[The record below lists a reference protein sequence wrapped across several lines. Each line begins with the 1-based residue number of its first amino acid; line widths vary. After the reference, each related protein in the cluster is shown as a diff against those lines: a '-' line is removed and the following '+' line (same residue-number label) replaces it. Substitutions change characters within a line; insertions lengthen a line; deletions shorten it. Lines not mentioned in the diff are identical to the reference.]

1 MRFSTFLAGLMA
13 ASGANA
19 HVGHVGELASHD
31 HWVAA
36 GAIGA
41 AVAIAGWNILKGR
54 KKDKTAEAE
63 TVEADETPQEA

>member
-54 KKDKTAEAE
+54 KKDKTAETE
-63 TVEADETPQEA
+63 TVEADENPQEA

>member
-1 MRFSTFLAGLMA
+1 MRFSVFLTAILA
-13 ASGANA
+13 ATGANA
-19 HVGHVGELASHD
+19 HVGHVGEVASHD

-54 KKDKTAEAE
+54 KKNKAAEAE
-63 TVEADETPQEA
+63 KAESDEAPQEA